1 MGTLTLVSMRFVYI
15 FIIIAL
21 TITFVDGKKT
31 KRRKTSRTPKIKD
44 QAAKAFLKAGRSET
58 WITLRDEMANEQKLF
73 TGADWEN
80 RKEEFES
87 SEAYDFEVDKFE
99 VCISECQSRDE
110 SADLIGV
117 GYEENLEDFG
127 EGKLTKKP
135 LNMCLE
141 CFEAWPASKISN

>member
-58 WITLRDEMANEQKLF
+58 WITLRNEMANEQKLF

-87 SEAYDFEVDKFE
+87 
-99 VCISECQSRDE
+99 CISECQSRDE